1 MVCQACGAK
10 GADVRPHWTEQPVHI
25 RGRTR
30 EAFMPY
36 VDDIKRGNVTSA
48 VAWTILL
55 VAFAAAAAV
64 IVTLAAVR

>member
-1 MVCQACGAK
+1 
-10 GADVRPHWTEQPVHI
+10 
-25 RGRTR
+25 
-30 EAFMPY
+30 MPY